1 MAQLGHDIG
10 RESPYV
16 LRQEKK
22 MCEKYNGWTNRE
34 TWATALW
41 LDNEQG
47 TQELMQE
54 MAEQHD
60 SQAGLA
66 ESIEGF
72 VTELLDMEEVLSAPP
87 AQRKELI
94 SMSSDIGSLY
104 RVNWYEIA
112 EHYLSGIKT
121 ETEVA

>member
-1 MAQLGHDIG
+1 
-10 RESPYV
+10 
-16 LRQEKK
+16 
-22 MCEKYNGWTNRE
+22 MCEEYNGWKNRE

-54 MAEQHD
+54 MAQQHEFAGTLAD
-60 SQAGLA
+60 SV
-66 ESIEGF
+66 EDF
-72 VTELLDMEEVLSAPP
+72 VTELLDMESVLSAPP

-94 SMSSDIGSLY
+94 SMASDIGSLY
-104 RVNWYEIA
+104 RVDWYEIA

-121 ETEVA
+121 EAEATA

>member
-1 MAQLGHDIG
+1 
-10 RESPYV
+10 
-16 LRQEKK
+16 
-22 MCEKYNGWTNRE
+22 MCDTYNGWTNRE
-34 TWATALW
+34 TWATVLW

-54 MAEQHD
+54 MAQQHEFTSNLTD
-60 SQAGLA
+60 A
-66 ESIEGF
+66 IEDF
-72 VTELLDMEEVLSAPP
+72 VTELLDMESVLSAPP

-121 ETEVA
+121 EAEAV

>member
-1 MAQLGHDIG
+1 
-10 RESPYV
+10 
-16 LRQEKK
+16 

-34 TWATALW
+34 TWATVLW

-54 MAEQHD
+54 MAQQHD
-60 SQAGLA
+60 STSGLA
-66 ESIEGF
+66 DSVQDF
-72 VTELLDMEEVLSAPP
+72 VTELLDMESVLSAPP

-104 RVNWYEIA
+104 RVDWYEIA

-121 ETEVA
+121 EVA

>member
-1 MAQLGHDIG
+1 
-10 RESPYV
+10 
-16 LRQEKK
+16 

-34 TWATALW
+34 TWATVLW

-47 TQELMQE
+47 TQELMQD
-54 MAEQHD
+54 MAQQHD
-60 SQAGLA
+60 SALGLA
-66 ESIEGF
+66 DSVEEF
-72 VTELLDMEEVLSAPP
+72 VTELLDMESVFSAPP

-112 EHYLSGIKT
+112 EHYLLGIKT
-121 ETEVA
+121 ESGVA

>member
-1 MAQLGHDIG
+1 
-10 RESPYV
+10 
-16 LRQEKK
+16 

-41 LDNEQG
+41 LDNEQS
-47 TQELMQE
+47 THEVMHT
-54 MAEQHD
+54 MAEEYGKETNLLPD
-60 SQAGLA
+60 M
-66 ESIEGF
+66 IEDF
-72 VTELLDMEEVLSAPP
+72 VTELLDMESVLSAPP

>member
-1 MAQLGHDIG
+1 
-10 RESPYV
+10 
-16 LRQEKK
+16 

-34 TWATALW
+34 TWATVLW

-54 MAEQHD
+54 MARNEYD
-60 SQAGLA
+60 STLGLA
-66 ESIEGF
+66 DAISEF
-72 VTELLDMEEVLSAPP
+72 VTELLDMESVFSAPP

-104 RVNWYEIA
+104 RVDWYEIA

-121 ETEVA
+121 EAEAV